1 MYWKLQKSPTSFQMF
16 ATFPIHND
24 TKNNLKGVC
33 MMQWNPKLSQCCNF
47 NYKLKLND
55 FGTYFQKGLMVKMCS

>member
-24 TKNNLKGVC
+24 TKNNLKGVR
-33 MMQWNPKLSQCCNF
+33 MMQWTPKLS
-47 NYKLKLND
+47 
-55 FGTYFQKGLMVKMCS
+55 